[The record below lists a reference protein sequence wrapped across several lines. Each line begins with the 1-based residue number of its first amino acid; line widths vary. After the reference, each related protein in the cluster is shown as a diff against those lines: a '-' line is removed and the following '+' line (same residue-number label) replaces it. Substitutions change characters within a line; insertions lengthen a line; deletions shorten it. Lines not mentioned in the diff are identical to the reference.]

1 MCHLVVL
8 TKEIVSGFE
17 LSFFPGM
24 YSNEGNR
31 FVNLDRPVKAVA
43 LDPGYSRPGTNRR
56 YVSGDD
62 KLVLNEKGIFSTNRS
77 YVLHQGEGP
86 IRNIKWRVRPEI
98 IKIPMRMLSLFE
110 RN

>member
-1 MCHLVVL
+1 
-8 TKEIVSGFE
+8 
-17 LSFFPGM
+17 M

-77 YVLHQGEGP
+77 FVLHQGEGP
-86 IRNIKWRVRPEI
+86 IRNIKWRVSI
-98 IKIPMRMLSLFE
+98 AFNALSRFSVTAVTLVLALTCKT
-110 RN
+110 RY

>member
-1 MCHLVVL
+1 
-8 TKEIVSGFE
+8 
-17 LSFFPGM
+17 M

-77 YVLHQGEGP
+77 FVLHQGEGP
-86 IRNIKWRVRPEI
+86 IRNIKWRVSIELVLGLVARRLTLNIAHPG
-98 IKIPMRMLSLFE
+98 F
-110 RN
+110 